1 MKNGARH
8 QHNKNRYSRITT
20 PYSCFALIWTR
31 QPCVEKICNASPRA
45 NAHKLQNDPY
55 TISSPY
61 FELTCTPKHAL
72 PHHLF
77 RGVRRPK
84 WSCLIGVSK
93 TQKIN
98 LLGQGQP
105 KHLNIQPHGQ
115 CYALKTQR
123 FGSLRWQRLSYAV
136 PCS

>member
-1 MKNGARH
+1 MTRTLY
-8 QHNKNRYSRITT
+8 QTRILNLL
-20 PYSCFALIWTR
+20 AI
-31 QPCVEKICNASPRA
+31 
-45 NAHKLQNDPY
+45 
-55 TISSPY
+55 
-61 FELTCTPKHAL
+61 PKHAL

-77 RGVRRPK
+77 RGARRPK

-115 CYALKTQR
+115 CYALKR
-123 FGSLRWQRLSYAV
+123 SVSDLYVGSVYRMRSLAV
-136 PCS
+136 SHSLVV